1 MNPDQTLDVEARAR
15 IRVLVDTYRVRCLW
29 SFRSDFYPETVGEA
43 QRVLDAIER
52 HGDREAFIRSAETKA
67 WLSPDSNAPSA
78 AS

>member
-1 MNPDQTLDVEARAR
+1 MNPDQTLDAQARTR
-15 IRVLVDTYRVRCLW
+15 IRALVDTYRVRCLW

-67 WLSPDSNAPSA
+67 WLSPNSNARSA
-78 AS
+78 SS